1 MDWKP
6 IETAPRNGRY
16 ILAYKAG
23 WIEPHAVA
31 WSDALTGEIDDELD
45 EPQLGWIAHPAHGLS
60 AVDDPDIWA
69 ELPPQWHDEFVT
81 YLQEN
86 EIETPEG
93 DPIKEAG

>member
-23 WIEPHAVA
+23 WIEPHAIA
-31 WSDALTGEIDDELD
+31 WSDALEGEGDQLT
-45 EPQLGWIAHPAHGLS
+45 QLGWIAHPAHGFS
-60 AVDDPDIWA
+60 TVDEPDIWA
-69 ELPPQWHDEFVT
+69 ELPPQWHDELVT

-86 EIETPEG
+86 ETEPQNCDSIQ
-93 DPIKEAG
+93 EAG